1 MSFADG
7 TSVSVEKSKVE
18 LERLLVKHGAKQY
31 GSAFDE
37 EGGLAI
43 VHFKMADRHI
53 RLQIP
58 IPTLTNWPD
67 PTKANYQQ
75 PRDDRGQRKA
85 TPRTWDRMGVESRK
99 AWVRTQWEQ
108 ACRTRWRCMLLIVK
122 AKLELVGMKQSSVER
137 EFLADI
143 VMPDG
148 RSVAELLK
156 PAIERAYLDG
166 RMPPLLGAGVVEGEI
181 EP

>member
-1 MSFADG
+1 MSFAEG
-7 TSVSVEKSKVE
+7 TSVSVEKSKLE

-31 GSAFDE
+31 GTAHDDANGFA
-37 EGGLAI
+37 L
-43 VHFKMADRHI
+43 VHFKMSERLI

-58 IPTLTNWPD
+58 VPPLTDYPD
-67 PTKANYQQ
+67 PTKQSYYN
-75 PRDDRGQRKA
+75 KKK
-85 TPRTWDRMGVESRK
+85 TPRNWDRLGVDSRK
-99 AWVRTQWEQ
+99 QWVNSQWEQ

-122 AKLELVGMKQSSVER
+122 AKLEHIALGLSSVES

-143 VMPDG
+143 ALPDG

-156 PAIERAYLDG
+156 PQIAQAYLSG
-166 RMPPLLGAGVVEGEI
+166 RMPPLLGAGDVVDGEL